1 MSKTYTPVFSR
12 YAEDDVKEII
22 EYYLYKNPDYAG
34 KLLAALEGEVQKL
47 KELPERGRVVPELEK
62 QNIVEYRELIEG
74 NYRIIYSIQ
83 ETAVIIHT
91 ILDGR
96 RDIEEILINKL
107 MRYYS

>member
-1 MSKTYTPVFSR
+1 MSKVYQPVFSR
-12 YAEDDVKEII
+12 YSEDDLIEII
-22 EYYLYKNPDYAG
+22 EYYQQMNSEYAE
-34 KLLAALEGEVQKL
+34 KLLVRLEERVREL
-47 KELPERGRVVPELEK
+47 KDYPERGRVVPELEK

-83 ETAVIIHT
+83 DSTIIIHT

-96 RDIEEILINKL
+96 REIEDLLISKL